1 MGEVE
6 MESLA
11 LLVTILVS
19 ITVFSAPISI
29 LLSSRI
35 AQSLTGNQVANI
47 LRRALMALVSAVGS
61 LNSLFF
67 IMSPIPFLLKFISM
81 AALLINIWSIDRE
94 YGGRLMTRFK
104 VIFGKSA

>member
-6 MESLA
+6 MQSLA

-35 AQSLTGNQVANI
+35 AQSLTSNLVAKI
-47 LRRALMALVSAVGS
+47 LRRTLMALVSALGS
-61 LNSLFF
+61 VLSLFF
-67 IMSPIPFLLKFISM
+67 IFSPIPMSLKLVAM
-81 AALLINIWSIDRE
+81 PALLLNIWSVDRE

-104 VIFGKSA
+104 SIFGKSE

>member
-6 MESLA
+6 MESLV

-35 AQSLTGNQVANI
+35 AQSLTGNQVAKI

-67 IMSPIPFLLKFISM
+67 IISPIPFLLKFISLV
-81 AALLINIWSIDRE
+81 AILLNIWSVDRE
-94 YGGRLMTRFK
+94 FGGRLMDRLKT
-104 VIFGKSA
+104 IFGKRV

>member
-6 MESLA
+6 MQSLA

-29 LLSSRI
+29 LLSSRK
-35 AQSLTGNQVANI
+35 AQSLTNNQIAKI
-47 LRRALMALVSAVGS
+47 LRRTIMALISAVGS
-61 LNSLFF
+61 LVSLFF

-81 AALLINIWSIDRE
+81 AALLINVWSVDRE

>member
-35 AQSLTGNQVANI
+35 AQSLTGNQVAKI

-67 IMSPIPFLLKFISM
+67 IISPIPFLLKFISLV
-81 AALLINIWSIDRE
+81 ALLANIWSLDRE
-94 YGGRLMTRFK
+94 YGGRLMIRFK

>member
-1 MGEVE
+1 

-19 ITVFSAPISI
+19 ITVFSAPISV

-35 AQSLTGNQVANI
+35 AQSLTSNRVAKI
-47 LRRALMALVSAVGS
+47 LRRAFMALVSVVGS

-67 IMSPIPFLLKFISM
+67 IISPIPFLLKFISL
-81 AALLINIWSIDRE
+81 AALLINIWSVDRE

>member
-1 MGEVE
+1 

-19 ITVFSAPISI
+19 ITVFSAPISV

-35 AQSLTGNQVANI
+35 AQSLTSNRVAKI
-47 LRRALMALVSAVGS
+47 LRRTIMALISALGS
-61 LNSLFF
+61 LVSLFF

-81 AALLINIWSIDRE
+81 AALLINIWSVDRE

>member
-19 ITVFSAPISI
+19 ITVFSAPISV

-35 AQSLTGNQVANI
+35 AQSLTSNRVAKI

-67 IMSPIPFLLKFISM
+67 IISPIPFLLKFISLV
-81 AALLINIWSIDRE
+81 ALLLNIWSVDRE
-94 YGGRLMTRFK
+94 YGGRLMTRLK

>member
-6 MESLA
+6 MQSLA

-29 LLSSRI
+29 LLSSRK
-35 AQSLTGNQVANI
+35 AQSLTNNQIAKI
-47 LRRALMALVSAVGS
+47 LRRTIMALISAVGS
-61 LNSLFF
+61 LVSLFF

-81 AALLINIWSIDRE
+81 AALLINIWSVDRE

>member
-11 LLVTILVS
+11 IFISILLS
-19 ITVFSAPISI
+19 ITIFSAPISI

-35 AQSLTGNQVANI
+35 AKSLTSNQVVKI
-47 LRRALMALVSAVGS
+47 LRRALMALVSALGS
-61 LNSLFF
+61 LVSLFF
-67 IMSPIPFLLKFISM
+67 IMSPIPFLLKFISLL
-81 AALLINIWSIDRE
+81 ALLLNIWSVDRE

>member
-19 ITVFSAPISI
+19 ITVFSAPISV
-29 LLSSRI
+29 LLSSRK
-35 AQSLTGNQVANI
+35 AQSLTSNRVAKI
-47 LRRALMALVSAVGS
+47 LRRALMALVGAVGS

-67 IMSPIPFLLKFISM
+67 IMSPIPFLLKFISLV
-81 AALLINIWSIDRE
+81 ALLVNIWSVDRE

>member
-19 ITVFSAPISI
+19 ITVFSAPISV
-29 LLSSRI
+29 LLSSRK
-35 AQSLTGNQVANI
+35 AQSLTSNRIAKI

-67 IMSPIPFLLKFISM
+67 IISPIPFLLKFISL
-81 AALLINIWSIDRE
+81 AALLINIWSVDRE

-104 VIFGKSA
+104 DIFGKST

>member
-1 MGEVE
+1 MGEVD

-35 AQSLTGNQVANI
+35 AQSLTGNLVAKI
-47 LRRALMALVSAVGS
+47 LRRALMALVSAIGS
-61 LNSLFF
+61 VFSLFF
-67 IMSPIPFLLKFISM
+67 IISPIPMLLKIIAM
-81 AALLINIWSIDRE
+81 AALLLNIWSVDRE
-94 YGGRLMTRFK
+94 YGGRLMTRLK
-104 VIFGKSA
+104 NIFGKSA